1 MATRTTSITSYN
13 PAVSEIQSGLLAKSA
28 SIRTNLTNI
37 ETPLDQSKPVIESMW
52 ESLGAIER
60 VTFVKSF
67 DDAKVAPGTNS
78 IDIDTGATTLGEVD
92 SNYTVTERDGW
103 ASASL
108 NVTGITSGVVWAIYP
123 GLTYTATNDLPTSKP
138 ANAYRVLTFTNSGGT
153 VTVNPKSFQKAIE
166 SDNNIFHGATEF
178 KGKVT
183 NNYPRLSAAV
193 ASNALTITLSG
204 GSFSFRSSSLTSGLL
219 TTLAVSSAVTLTI
232 PSGTTIG
239 TSNNDSSRIHIYA
252 INNAGTIELA
262 LSGNPGIDTSLV
274 FNTTAIS
281 GGTSRDALYS
291 TTARTSVPVVYLGFI
306 TAPQATAGTWASAP
320 TQIVV
325 TPQYASPTA
334 QLRLST
340 GNGHG
345 STNTTIRRFATIVE
359 DRSAGYFTYADS
371 ATAGA
376 SFTINLGGL
385 YSISYSDGAS
395 AASSRVGIS
404 RNSTQLTTSVESIT
418 NADRLQAILVASG
431 LIGNVAVSA
440 NLLPGDIIRP
450 HTSGAPNFNT
460 AGNTAFVMTYM
471 GG

>member
-1 MATRTTSITSYN
+1 MADTYTDYTPNNTGVTAGSTIDPNNEIANRGAIQTSVNALNASGRDTSSFKESIETTSY
-13 PAVSEIQSGLLAKSA
+13 V
-28 SIRTNLTNI
+28 R
-37 ETPLDQSKPVIESMW
+37 
-52 ESLGAIER
+52 
-60 VTFVKSF
+60 FF
-67 DDAKVAPGTNS
+67 DDNKIVPGVNTISINADAVKFYDASTDTEQTAWPSLVALSVGSITN
-78 IDIDTGATTLGEVD
+78 
-92 SNYTVTERDGW
+92 
-103 ASASL
+103 
-108 NVTGITSGVVWAIYP
+108 GVMWAIYP
-123 GLTYTATNDLPTSKP
+123 GKTYTATDNNPASKP
-138 ANAYRVLTFTNSGGT
+138 ANAYRVFNFVNNAGTITTSSKTF
-153 VTVNPKSFQKAIE
+153 QDAIDSNRHTFE
-166 SDNNIFHGATEF
+166 STIEFRGA
-178 KGKVT
+178 VT
-183 NNYPRLSAAV
+183 NNYPRLSASV
-193 ASNALTITLSG
+193 AANALTITLSG

-219 TTLAVSSAVTLTI
+219 ITLAVSSAVTLTI

-239 TSNNDSSRIHIYA
+239 TTNNDSSRIHVYA

-281 GGTSRDALYS
+281 GGTSRDLLYS

-320 TQIVV
+320 TQITVA
-325 TPQYASPTA
+325 PQYASSTA

-404 RNSTQLTTSVESIT
+404 RNSTQLTTSIESIT

-431 LIGNVAVSA
+431 LIGNVGVTV
-440 NLLPGDIIRP
+440 NLLPGDVIRP

-460 AGNTAFVMTYM
+460 AGNTAFVMTYA